1 MNKNLYF
8 IRTNGYDMIVSVD
21 GDKNCRYLT
30 ETNNFPYI
38 TGMMDREE
46 QKKIARKFLATVEDD
61 SSWSEDCT
69 YDEIF
74 GEPENEII
82 ASKQN
87 DPNHLDLDNLDPD
100 DLLEMDLETEPNY
113 RIKCDNITKYSNIF
127 DCAKSIGD
135 KIAHEQEYSEFSHD
149 DIIIYRTGDVSV
161 LAVRKYIPKKF
172 TKEEY
177 LSFLKTLYPWMGEE
191 YYNLKPVILE
201 YGYYTDWLGK
211 VGII

>member
-21 GDKNCRYLT
+21 GEKNCRYLT
-30 ETNNFPYI
+30 ETNDFPYI
-38 TGMMDREE
+38 TGMDKEE

-61 SSWSEDCT
+61 SSWNENCT

-74 GEPENEII
+74 GKPENKII
-82 ASKQN
+82 AIKQN
-87 DPNHLDLDNLDPD
+87 DPKHLDLDNLDLD
-100 DLLEMDLETEPNY
+100 DLLEMDLETEPRY
-113 RIKCDNITKYSNIF
+113 KIKCDNTVEYSNIF

-149 DIIIYRTGDVSV
+149 NIIIYCEGNV
-161 LAVRKYIPKKF
+161 LAMRKYISKKF

-177 LSFLKTLYPWMGEE
+177 LSFLKTLYPWMDEE